1 MTGDIPY
8 THSNNGGPASDTNV
22 FEPVG
27 WIADYDREKIFVITR
42 EDEFAIGNG
51 TYNGLAMTLDGEYV
65 DVIWRNDQITQDMVD
80 AGVETTTALADLHLQ
95 HMRTAT
101 YRAPY
106 FYALTNPVNS
116 ESENGTHIMVFRL
129 GNNPNDAGNAFDTEF
144 IAEIDL
150 GTVAGLTTITDAS
163 PVDTMCYVSSDDLF
177 YFIKDDGDDIF
188 TFVATIVGV
197 SPSETATITAGPIE
211 QLAPNL
217 FAEDALVED
226 FSAFVSVSPTNPWTG
241 SGNTQETKRMMDLAY
256 CKDRDSLIHM
266 LTYIGVRTRDLVRD
280 GQFNDLDHFWYF
292 HNHTVMMEYGAD
304 TLGTQVA
311 TPSLANR
318 FDPLWG
324 TVSGSL
330 PFEQV
335 AENSL
340 LFPTGRFAQLE
351 YQLNSDAEREHTPY
365 LVSSRVNQGVR
376 VDDIPVTGTK
386 SIFLRTNIPEDETI
400 GDQSSKLKVYW
411 QLREI

>member
-1 MTGDIPY
+1 
-8 THSNNGGPASDTNV
+8 
-22 FEPVG
+22 
-27 WIADYDREKIFVITR
+27 
-42 EDEFAIGNG
+42 
-51 TYNGLAMTLDGEYV
+51 
-65 DVIWRNDQITQDMVD
+65 
-80 AGVETTTALADLHLQ
+80 
-95 HMRTAT
+95 MRTAT